1 MKGSARA
8 RTVISAPVKAE
19 DRFLKVC
26 VRRTPLELA
35 WRIRK
40 NLLNC
45 LALVSTVHLFSFT
58 NTQSAHA
65 SICAM
70 EIGLRMISRLLF
82 NK

>member
-1 MKGSARA
+1 MKVSGLANVVRA
-8 RTVISAPVKAE
+8 APVNAE
-19 DRFLKVC
+19 QRLFKVC

-45 LALVSTVHLFSFT
+45 LALVSTVHLFPCT